1 MKLKRKVES
10 AGPDVSAEGGSSA
23 GLGLFGH
30 AVNRRTFL
38 RHSGV
43 TAGGAALATVAAP
56 AMVKKVR
63 AAETAPKD
71 GVDTEIKLSVCTHCS
86 VGCGVVAEVQDGVWT
101 GQEPD
106 YDSPLNLGAHC
117 AKGASVREHGH
128 GEKRVKYP
136 MKLSGGK
143 WKKVSWEEAIDDI
156 GDQMLSIREE
166 SGPDSVYWLGSA
178 KFNNAQS

>member
-1 MKLKRKVES
+1 MKLRRKEGAS
-10 AGPDVSAEGGSSA
+10 GSGSMPDVNLGT
-23 GLGLFGH
+23 GLFGR

-56 AMVKKVR
+56 AMVSKVR
-63 AAETAPKD
+63 AAELSPKS

-106 YDSPLNLGAHC
+106 YDSCLLYTSDA
-117 AKGASVREHGH
+117 ADE
-128 GEKRVKYP
+128 
-136 MKLSGGK
+136 
-143 WKKVSWEEAIDDI
+143 
-156 GDQMLSIREE
+156 
-166 SGPDSVYWLGSA
+166 
-178 KFNNAQS
+178 